1 MELGEKITI
10 PFAKGEKEGIVY
22 KIFPKTVY
30 IKIDFP
36 KQKGKIVKRSIMALQ
51 TKTVKKR
58 KAPQR
63 VQKQQRSKEK
73 STS

>member
-1 MELGEKITI
+1 MELGDKITI
-10 PFAKGEKEGIVY
+10 PFGKGEKEGIVY

-36 KQKGKIVKRSIMALQ
+36 KQKGGIVKRSIMALQ
-51 TKTVKKR
+51 KKTVKKR
-58 KAPQR
+58 KAPKR

-73 STS
+73 PTS